1 MCAQKKIP
9 ETDRIFEYVHTV
21 NRIADE
27 TEGIIRIS
35 IDTKTGVK
43 IGPFSRGGYSRVAV
57 KAQDHDYAPETIVK
71 PFGINLPALNENY
84 LYFTE
89 SNVTADF
96 MVDALENLWTSLKE
110 RFDPH
115 TLVINA
121 DNGPENS
128 SRRSQF
134 IKRLIEFAH
143 AHEVNISLAYYPP
156 YHSKYNP
163 IERVWG
169 VLENHWNGELL
180 NTVEKA
186 LGFART
192 MTYNK
197 KAPFVKYVQGV
208 YEKGI
213 KLSKKAHEL
222 LETMIERVAGIE
234 KWAVDIPCY

>member
-1 MCAQKKIP
+1 M
-9 ETDRIFEYVHTV
+9 
-21 NRIADE
+21 
-27 TEGIIRIS
+27 
-35 IDTKTGVK
+35 
-43 IGPFSRGGYSRVAV
+43 
-57 KAQDHDYAPETIVK
+57 
-71 PFGINLPALNENY
+71 
-84 LYFTE
+84 
-89 SNVTADF
+89 TADF
-96 MVDALENLWTSLKE
+96 MVDAIEDLWPSLKA
-110 RFDPH
+110 RFNPH

-134 IKRLIEFAH
+134 MKRLIEFAH
-143 AHEVNISLAYYPP
+143 AQGVNISLAYYPP

-180 NTVEKA
+180 TSVEKA

-197 KAPFVKYVQGV
+197 KTPFVKYVKGI

-213 KLSKKAHEL
+213 KLSKKAHEQ
-222 LETMIERVAGIE
+222 LETMIERVSGIE
-234 KWAVDIPCY
+234 KWAVDISCY